1 MTIRTAGLL
10 DALEFKYDGNELD
23 ILNSFDWRGQ
33 LEVYVKI
40 GETWIFEHDGKA
52 LILSGYYQLSP
63 GVLQFWMLFNR
74 DAKNHAKFIIRE
86 FRKMLTRELHKQG
99 VHRVQTLIY
108 KGVKRDAKFAEAF
121 GFEKEGVL
129 KSFGPNKE
137 DVTMYRVI
145 R

>member
-1 MTIRTAGLL
+1 MTIKKASLS
-10 DALEFKYDGNELD
+10 DALEFEYDGDELKT
-23 ILNSFDWRGQ
+23 LNSFNWKGQ

-52 LILSGYYQLSP
+52 LVLSGYYQLSP
-63 GVLQFWMLFNR
+63 GVLQFWMLFNK
-74 DAKNHAKFIIRE
+74 DAKDHAKFIIRE
-86 FRKMLTRELHKQG
+86 FRKMLDRELHKQG

-108 KGVKRDAKFAEAF
+108 KGIKRDAKFAEAF
-121 GFEKEGVL
+121 GFEKESTL

-137 DVTMYRVI
+137 DFIMYRVI